1 MLRAALRKDL
11 NQGAHGGQLDDAERK
26 ALAWLEKAS
35 RPVSA
40 IITVGDAGRPRARDA
55 GDLQGISV
63 PVVPRRCFGR
73 VRYWKDR

>member
-40 IITVGDAGRPRARDA
+40 IITVGDAGPTPR
-55 GDLQGISV
+55 S
-63 PVVPRRCFGR
+63 
-73 VRYWKDR
+73 